1 MNPVCVTVKWAL
13 RNARAEILES
23 GEEEV
28 SVDALSAKWL
38 EKHKFPNAALYD
50 DYASYEL
57 WSNDVRLSAGTV
69 LFCAPKHF
77 NFVDPELTLAV
88 EEDVIVVSAKAYA
101 RMVEIVC
108 EDGGVVF
115 EDNYFDLNADTRRIR
130 ILRGEGTKF
139 FVRSVCDIH

>member
-1 MNPVCVTVKWAL
+1 M
-13 RNARAEILES
+13 
-23 GEEEV
+23 
-28 SVDALSAKWL
+28 
-38 EKHKFPNAALYD
+38 
-50 DYASYEL
+50 
-57 WSNDVRLSAGTV
+57 

-88 EEDVIVVSAKAYA
+88 EEDMIVVSAKAYA

-108 EDGGVVF
+108 EDGDVVF